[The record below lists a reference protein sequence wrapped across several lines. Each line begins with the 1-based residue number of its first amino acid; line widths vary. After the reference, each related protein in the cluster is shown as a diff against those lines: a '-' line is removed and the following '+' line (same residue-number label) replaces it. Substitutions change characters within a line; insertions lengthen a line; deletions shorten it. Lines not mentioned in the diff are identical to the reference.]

1 MSITVNALVTGLII
15 FKLFNVYREVKSTSD
30 DHTLGATGGSRIR
43 TVIFML
49 IKSGMMLF
57 SIQLALFVV
66 TIALTNITDK
76 VFDIIVAIYQMLN
89 GIMPTI
95 MVVRVSMGSSFHD
108 KQSMIQS
115 TSTAGSLRLAANNPN
130 PIPEMGGVDIVN
142 RDNDGLSD
150 EIQMVDR

>member
-1 MSITVNALVTGLII
+1 VANSSQYILSDQVVDPAWANWLGVGSVAMSITVNALVTGLII
-15 FKLFNVYREVKSTSD
+15 FKLFNVYREVKSTSN

-66 TIALTNITDK
+66 TIALTDITDK

-89 GIMPTI
+89 VITI
-95 MVVRVSMGSSFHD
+95 SVIATSFF
-108 KQSMIQS
+108 
-115 TSTAGSLRLAANNPN
+115 N
-130 PIPEMGGVDIVN
+130 
-142 RDNDGLSD
+142 
-150 EIQMVDR
+150 

>member
-1 MSITVNALVTGLII
+1 
-15 FKLFNVYREVKSTSD
+15 
-30 DHTLGATGGSRIR
+30 
-43 TVIFML
+43 
-49 IKSGMMLF
+49 
-57 SIQLALFVV
+57 
-66 TIALTNITDK
+66 
-76 VFDIIVAIYQMLN
+76 
-89 GIMPTI
+89 MPTI